1 MGDNDF
7 LADLAE
13 RYFWQI
19 SELFGHETLLKIPN
33 NKIETDPSE
42 SLNSFQSQ
50 IKNCLKCPLGQVRK
64 NFVFG
69 AGNSKADIVFVGEA
83 PGRDEDLKGE
93 PFVGKAGQLLD
104 KILTA
109 VKMTRN
115 EVYICNII
123 KCRPP
128 DNRTPYQIEIDLCLP
143 YLEKQLKLISP
154 KLIVALGTTAAHAL
168 LKLKTPLGRLRSKT
182 WKWKG
187 YDLVVTYHPAALLR
201 NATFKRPAWEDFQ
214 RISKIIRQT

>member
-1 MGDNDF
+1 MDDNEL

-13 RYFWQI
+13 RYFWQL
-19 SELFGHETLLKIPN
+19 SELFGHEIFLEIPN
-33 NKIETDPSE
+33 NKIEKDPSE
-42 SLNSFQSQ
+42 SLIFFQSQ
-50 IKNCLKCPLGQVRK
+50 IRDCLKCPLGHMRK

-69 AGNSKADIVFVGEA
+69 AGNAQADIVFVGEA
-83 PGRDEDLKGE
+83 PGREEDLKGE

-104 KILTA
+104 KILAA

-128 DNRTPYQIEIDLCLP
+128 DNRIPYQMEIDLCLP

-154 KLIVALGTTAAHAL
+154 KLIVALGATAAHAL
-168 LKLKTPLGRLRSKT
+168 LKLKTPLGNLRSKT
-182 WKWKG
+182 WKWEG
-187 YDLVVTYHPAALLR
+187 FDLLVTYHPAALLR
-201 NATFKRPAWEDFQ
+201 NATLKRPAWEDFQ
-214 RISKIIRQT
+214 RISKIIGQT

>member
-13 RYFWQI
+13 RYFWQL

-50 IKNCLKCPLGQVRK
+50 IRNCLKCPLGHVRK

-69 AGNSKADIVFVGEA
+69 AGNSKSDIVFVGEA

-154 KLIVALGTTAAHAL
+154 KLIVAVFSFFNVVKKL
-168 LKLKTPLGRLRSKT
+168 LFE
-182 WKWKG
+182 
-187 YDLVVTYHPAALLR
+187 LR
-201 NATFKRPAWEDFQ
+201 NAQLTKFVSPKFSTFSLPDEMIDSINVEPHLGKP
-214 RISKIIRQT
+214 IIKIG